1 MTTGTILDTILEYK
15 RVEVE
20 RHRRE
25 VPLSQLEAQVKEVA
39 PPLNFSGA
47 LLGDRVRLIAEVKKA
62 SPSAG
67 LIAPEFDPV
76 ALATTYSDNGAAA
89 ISVLTEV
96 DHFQGSL
103 ADMEAVKRV
112 SGPKNVPVLRKD
124 FLYDPYQLYE
134 ARVHGADAALLIV
147 AMLEPSQLKEMM
159 AVAKSIWLQV
169 LVEVHK
175 REELDVALEAEAE
188 IIGVNH
194 RDLKTFKVDTSLS
207 VQLRPLVP
215 PGKVMVAES
224 GIRSADDVRPLKE
237 AGVNAILVGEAV
249 MTAPDI
255 AAKVQEFSSV

>member
-15 RVEVE
+15 RVEVR
-20 RHRRE
+20 RHRLE
-25 VPLSQLEAQVKEVA
+25 IPLSQLEAYIQELP
-39 PPLNFSGA
+39 PPLNFSGS
-47 LLGDRVRLIAEVKKA
+47 LIGDRVRLIAEVKKA

-76 ALATTYSDNGAAA
+76 ALAKAYTGHGAAA

-103 ADMEAVKRV
+103 SDMAAVKQV
-112 SGPKNVPVLRKD
+112 SGVVGVPVLRKD

-134 ARVHGADAALLIV
+134 ARAHGADAALLIV
-147 AMLEPSQLKEMM
+147 AMLDPVQLTELMS
-159 AVAKSIWLQV
+159 VAKSIWLQV
-169 LVEVHK
+169 LVEVHN
-175 REELDVALEAEAE
+175 RAELDVALDVGAE

-207 VQLRPLVP
+207 LQLRPLIP
-215 PGKVMVAES
+215 AGKVMVAES
-224 GIRSADDVRPLKE
+224 GIRSASDIQPLKQ
-237 AGVNAILVGEAV
+237 AGVNAILVGEAI

-255 AAKVQEFSSV
+255 AARVQEFSSV